1 MALSCTSIDRL
12 SIVPMRLIP
21 VTSTD
26 GRAKL
31 EQHQANGLHVD
42 ARLLA
47 EIEKP
52 GEMLIG
58 SLESREDLLNLV
70 WQSIDDTRPLAP
82 VGSTRTLGDCATR
95 LSHFG
100 WQFHTL
106 VTSGFGWFKRC
117 IDIDAAFDYSKVG
130 FLVLTPLVNS
140 EKRETPQGTYYIYD
154 GAHKSIVLAKKLLR
168 NEITFQAVEVLL
180 LTPRRS

>member
-1 MALSCTSIDRL
+1 MK
-12 SIVPMRLIP
+12 LIP
-21 VTSTD
+21 VTTTD
-26 GRAKL
+26 VRAKL
-31 EQHQANGLHVD
+31 EQHRANGLHVD
-42 ARLLA
+42 DRLFA

-58 SLESREDLLNLV
+58 SVESREDLLNLV
-70 WQSIDDTRPLAP
+70 WQSIVDTRPLAP

-95 LSHFG
+95 LSQFG
-100 WQFHTL
+100 WQFQTL

-117 IDIDAAFDYSKVG
+117 IDIDD
-130 FLVLTPLVNS
+130 
-140 EKRETPQGTYYIYD
+140 
-154 GAHKSIVLAKKLLR
+154 AHKSIVLAKKLLR